1 MANFFESS
9 NPILGEETYQRSAQ
23 EAGYSRSVMTVDGAV
38 NKSLILGGIMLAT
51 AAISWMMPNMFFL
64 WGGLIGGFIC
74 VLVSSFK
81 PQWSPVAAPLYA
93 AFEGLFLG
101 TISLAYGAMYN
112 GIVFQAFSL
121 TIGLL
126 FLMLFLYK
134 GGFIRVT
141 DKFRSGLMMATG
153 AVCLM
158 YLVSWILS
166 LFHIQMPLLHSS
178 GALGIGIS
186 LVIIAIASL
195 NLLLD
200 FDNFEMGARY
210 GAPKYMEWH
219 SAMGLLVTLVW
230 LYLEILR
237 LLTKLSRD

>member
-1 MANFFESS
+1 MANFFESN

-38 NKSLILGGIMLAT
+38 NKSLILGGIMLGT
-51 AAISWMMPNMFFL
+51 AAISWTMPNMLFL
-64 WGGLIGGFIC
+64 WGGLIGGLIC
-74 VLVSSFK
+74 VLASSFK
-81 PQWSPVAAPLYA
+81 PQWSPVTAPLYA

-101 TISLAYGAMYN
+101 TISVAYGAIYN

-141 DKFRSGLMMATG
+141 DKLRSGLMMATG
-153 AVCLM
+153 AICLM
-158 YLVSWILS
+158 YAVSWILS
-166 LFHIQMPLLHSS
+166 LFHISMPLLHSS
-178 GALGIGIS
+178 GPLGIGIS
-186 LVIIAIASL
+186 LIIIAVASL

-200 FDNFEMGARY
+200 FDNFETGAHY
-210 GAPKYMEWH
+210 GAPKYMEWY

-237 LLTKLSRD
+237 LLSKLSRD